1 MWFPI
6 LLPGSVK
13 FRFGLVF
20 ICNATI
26 LLTITT
32 KAVYKNQVRYEGLNK
47 AIL

>member
-13 FRFGLVF
+13 FRFELVF
-20 ICNATI
+20 ICNVTI

-32 KAVYKNQVRYEGLNK
+32 KAVYRKQVRYEGLNK
-47 AIL
+47 SIL